1 VTALRIHNTL
11 SLSPHS
17 ISALHSA
24 PLTFYTCGPTV
35 YDDAHIG
42 NFRSFLNAD
51 ILRRTL
57 ELLGHRVKHVMN
69 ITDVGH
75 MTEDSSADGGGEDK
89 MEAASRRLAEA
100 KKSGKLPPGS
110 SGEIDPSNPYVIA
123 DFYAARFLEDARHLG
138 LKVAIE
144 AEAIRTSGG
153 NPDTLMPHPTRCI
166 DSSKL
171 FVAPNAINQSSILGA
186 ISAWNPDRLQEFC
199 LRQGIS
205 NRRTVLF
212 LSRLEPEKR
221 PELAVEALERLR
233 SVHPEILLAFI
244 GDGSSRPILEA
255 MVRDR
260 GLSDSVRFL
269 GAIHDQFHI
278 APWALSSEL
287 LIHPGALDLTIL
299 HAFGYGLPVVTTND
313 KSIQMPEVDALVNG
327 VNGLE
332 YQDGNVGDLVA
343 CCSRLLSDS
352 SLRARMSIAAT
363 ESVTGPGGRNMTSMV
378 DGILAALSF
387 AAKSR

>member
-1 VTALRIHNTL
+1 MRICIVQPIVPAYRVPVFTALAQSPGIDLEVWADLRAPHG
-11 SLSPHS
+11 SLSGVSSCDTLQLHHAAHRKIAGVYFQPDLLRAIRS
-17 ISALHSA
+17 DFDVVVVSDNVRSPGLWCSWMMRKSALVLWGHGYGTTN
-24 PLTFYTCGPTV
+24 PRFG
-35 YDDAHIG
+35 DA
-42 NFRSFLNAD
+42 
-51 ILRRTL
+51 LRY
-57 ELLGHRVKHVMN
+57 
-69 ITDVGH
+69 
-75 MTEDSSADGGGEDK
+75 
-89 MEAASRRLAEA
+89 ASLRLADA
-100 KKSGKLPPGS
+100 AIFYSQFGKDRWVKRG
-110 SGEIDPSNPYVIA
+110 
-123 DFYAARFLEDARHLG
+123 
-138 LKVAIE
+138 
-144 AEAIRTSGG
+144 
-153 NPDTLMPHPTRCI
+153 I

-171 FVAPNAINQSSILGA
+171 FVAPNAIDQSSIIGA
-186 ISAWNPDRLQEFC
+186 ISAWNQDRLQEFC
-199 LRQGIS
+199 LSQGIS
-205 NRRTVLF
+205 NRRTMLF

-287 LIHPGALDLTIL
+287 LIHPGALGLTIL

-327 VNGLE
+327 LNGLE

-363 ESVTGPGGRNMTSMV
+363 KSVTGPGGRNMTSMV